1 MSDTRWCNN
10 PDVLMSYLYE
20 DGDEA
25 ERAAFGAHLA
35 TCEACARDV
44 RELTAVRTGLAQWTP
59 PETVLDFRIV
69 RDEPAPRGWRSWF
82 AFPVMPAWAQLGA
95 AALIVGVAVGIS
107 GLEIRYD
114 AQGFVVRTGWQKA
127 VPAQAQAVQAAAV
140 PAPAVTPA
148 ATGDAAPWRA
158 DLVALEQSL
167 RNELRQPAGGQ
178 AVQASAQGRAMNDDE
193 FFARV
198 RQLIDASE
206 TRQQRELALRIAQVV
221 RDVDTQRR
229 TDLARLTDGMGVIE
243 GRALSAVQQQQ
254 RQMMD
259 YVMRVSTQRD
269 PRQ

>member
-1 MSDTRWCNN
+1 MSDKRWCGN

-25 ERAAFGAHLA
+25 ERAAFGAHVA
-35 TCEACARDV
+35 GCDACAREV
-44 RELTAVRTGLAQWTP
+44 RELSAVRTGLAQWTP

-69 RDEPAPRGWRSWF
+69 RDEPARRGWRSWF

-95 AALIVGVAVGIS
+95 AAMLVGVAVGIS
-107 GLEIRYD
+107 GLEVRYD
-114 AQGFVVRTGWQKA
+114 AQGLTVRTGWQKA
-127 VPAQAQAVQAAAV
+127 APVAQTAQAAPAPAQAVV
-140 PAPAVTPA
+140 PVAN
-148 ATGDAAPWRA
+148 GDAAPWRA
-158 DLVALEQSL
+158 DLVALERSL
-167 RNELRQPAGGQ
+167 RSEIRPASVPQ
-178 AVQASAQGRAMNDDE
+178 AVPAAASARGMGDDE

-243 GRALSAVQQQQ
+243 GRTVTAAAQQK
-254 RQMMD
+254 QMMD
-259 YVMRVSTQRD
+259 YLMRVSTQRD

>member
-1 MSDTRWCNN
+1 
-10 PDVLMSYLYE
+10 MSYLYE

-25 ERAAFGAHLA
+25 ERAAFGTHLA
-35 TCEACARDV
+35 TCEACAREV
-44 RELTAVRTGLAQWTP
+44 RELTAVRTGLAQWAP

-69 RDEPAPRGWRSWF
+69 REEPGPRGWRSWF
-82 AFPVMPAWAQLGA
+82 TLPVMPAWAQLGA
-95 AALIVGVAVGIS
+95 AALLVGVAVGIS

-114 AQGFVVRTGWQKA
+114 SQGFTARTGWQKT
-127 VPAQAQAVQAAAV
+127 VPAQAETAQAAPAPVPAQAVL
-140 PAPAVTPA
+140 PVT
-148 ATGDAAPWRA
+148 TGDAAPWRA
-158 DLVALEQSL
+158 DLAALERTL
-167 RNELRQPAGGQ
+167 RGEMRQPTSVPQ
-178 AVQASAQGRAMNDDE
+178 AAQASAAGRSMGDDE

-243 GRALSAVQQQQ
+243 GRTVTAAAQQK
-254 RQMMD
+254 QMMD
-259 YVMRVSTQRD
+259 YLMRVSTQRD